1 VGRTKTGDGWTVSAV
16 FQRVVPCL
24 SGAQSMEAVHCAV
37 VGAPSNT
44 SHGDICS
51 DEEGNQEEHN
61 KSTSAVDLLLLTQ
74 LGQTAP
80 LNSLDCRTTHI
91 FTPAIH

>member
-51 DEEGNQEEHN
+51 DEEGNQAII
-61 KSTSAVDLLLLTQ
+61 KRSTINRLLTCYC
-74 LGQTAP
+74 
-80 LNSLDCRTTHI
+80 SLDSVRLRR
-91 FTPAIH
+91 